1 MKRKIRLPIGE
12 TDFREIR
19 TGGYYY
25 IDKTASISTLIR
37 DGAKSILFTRPRR
50 FGKTTFQS
58 MLKSFFDI
66 REDNKDIFQGL
77 AVMNDKEAVE
87 NWMNRYPVIYLTF
100 KDIDGLSFDSA
111 FSKLKS
117 KITELFQTYSFLG
130 ERCPDGNKP
139 AFSNLLSGTASSDE
153 ISQSFY
159 LLAKLLCGYYGTRV
173 IVLLDEYDVP
183 LDKAEKNGYYREM
196 FSVIKS
202 MLLSVLKDCPYTE
215 KGILTGCLRISK
227 ESLFTGLNN
236 LAVYSVTGDEYS
248 DAFGFTESEV
258 MKLLGDTE
266 LEDKAGIIRKWYD
279 GYNIGKDQIYTP
291 WDVLSYIN
299 RLQVNRDAKPENFWA
314 NSSGNDVIR
323 KFIDLTDAEVGD
335 DYSALISG
343 GVIRKRIIETL
354 TYSNL
359 YSSEE
364 NIWSLFL
371 MTGYLTLA
379 GEYDPNGETELR
391 LPNEEIRNL
400 FASSVDEWFSDTV
413 RESDR
418 KALFRAIWEEDASS
432 LSKEISSYLRQ
443 TISTYDF
450 HENFYHA
457 FLAGLLSGAGYTV
470 RSNRESGEGR
480 PDIILLDRKAGT
492 AAVFELKRAE
502 SLDSM
507 EASADEA
514 LCQLKD
520 KEYGN
525 DLVDYDRII
534 GFGISFYRK
543 RALVRSADD
552 LTLSRTFS

>member
-183 LDKAEKNGYYREM
+183 LDKAERNGYYREM

-258 MKLLGDTE
+258 MKLLGDTG

-323 KFIDLTDAEVGD
+323 KFIDLMDAEVGD

-391 LPNEEIRNL
+391 LPNEEIRML

-413 RESDR
+413 GKSDR
-418 KALFRAIWEEDASS
+418 KALFKAIWTEDAES

-450 HENFYHA
+450 QENFYHA
-457 FLAGLLSGAGYTV
+457 FLAGLLSGAGYVV
-470 RSNRESGEGR
+470 RSNRESGDGR
-480 PDIILLDRKAGT
+480 PDIILLDRKAGI
-492 AAVFELKRAE
+492 AAVFELKR
-502 SLDSM
+502 SDTLDGM
-507 EASADEA
+507 EASANEA
-514 LCQLKD
+514 VSQLRRR
-520 KEYGN
+520 EYGN

-543 RALVRSADD
+543 RALVKAAEIHR
-552 LTLSRTFS
+552 

>member
-1 MKRKIRLPIGE
+1 MDRGIRLPIGE

-19 TGGYYY
+19 NGGYYY
-25 IDKTASISTLIR
+25 VDKTGAIGTLIQ

-58 MLKSFFDI
+58 MLSAFFDI
-66 REDNKDIFQGL
+66 REDSRDIFKELSIMGDMD
-77 AVMNDKEAVE
+77 AVD
-87 NWMNRYPVIYLTF
+87 NWMNKRPVIYLTF
-100 KDIDGLSFDSA
+100 KDIDGLDFNAAIDKLRGKLSA
-111 FSKLKS
+111 LYKG
-117 KITELFQTYSFLG
+117 YSFISVSEGDEEGRIFNDICSGSCSISEIRQSMEILA
-130 ERCPDGNKP
+130 R
-139 AFSNLLSGTASSDE
+139 LL
-153 ISQSFY
+153 Y
-159 LLAKLLCGYYGTRV
+159 LHYGKKV
-173 IVLLDEYDVP
+173 IILLDEYDVP
-183 LDKAEKNGYYREM
+183 LDKAERNGYYREM
-196 FSVIKS
+196 LDVMRS

-236 LAVYSVTGDEYS
+236 LAVYSVTGDSYADS
-248 DAFGFTESEV
+248 FGFTEEEV
-258 MKLLGDTE
+258 SGLLSDAV
-266 LEDKAGIIRKWYD
+266 LEDKAEIIRKWYD
-279 GYNIGKDQIYTP
+279 GYAIGKEHIYTP
-291 WDVLSYIN
+291 WDVISYVA
-299 RLQVNRDAKPENFWA
+299 RLQVNKNANPENYWA
-314 NSSGNDVIR
+314 NSSGNEAIR
-323 KFIDLTDAEVGD
+323 RLIDMTDAGVGD
-335 DYSALISG
+335 EYSTLISG
-343 GVIRKRIIETL
+343 GTIRKRIIETL

-400 FASSVDEWFSDTV
+400 FATSVDDWFSDTV

-418 KALFRAIWEEDASS
+418 KALFQAIWEEDAAS

-450 HENFYHA
+450 RENFYHA
-457 FLAGLLSGAGYTV
+457 FLAGLLSDAGYVV

-480 PDIILLDRKAGT
+480 PDIILLDRKAG
-492 AAVFELKRAE
+492 AAAIFKLKRAE
-502 SLDSM
+502 NLEGMKTSAE
-507 EASADEA
+507 EAIS
-514 LCQLKD
+514 QLKAR
-520 KEYGN
+520 EYGN

-543 RALVRSADD
+543 RALVMAAGKRPAGQA
-552 LTLSRTFS
+552 